1 MTKRNI
7 ALMSI
12 LLIILLIIIGINL
25 AIAQAKQLE
34 VSSLGVK
41 TVSVTSASR
50 LDRLGVLGN
59 GGLVAD
65 SKMMDALMDG
75 VLNVNAEELLVTSS
89 NLLNF

>member
-25 AIAQAKQLE
+25 AIAQAKPLE

-50 LDRLGVLGN
+50 LDRLGVLRN
-59 GGLVAD
+59 GDLVAD

-75 VLNVNAEELLVTSS
+75 VLNVNAEELVVTSS
-89 NLLNF
+89 NLLDF